1 MSEFKYAC
9 PVCGQHIKCDSSQS
23 GTTMECPTCFQ
34 KITAPQAPETDDPK
48 FIIAGTQVG
57 ERPIPTAE
65 ADSGAATAPE
75 KPFPVAVFVFA
86 VLLCAAVAAAFVFR
100 GKIFKSTS
108 GQTNQ
113 TATAS
118 DEKRTATP
126 VPPGP
131 VVAERP
137 ANDTNW
143 TLNLDTM
150 TIPDSPAVGYI
161 HGKVLIPQRM
171 VLNADGLTIRTAD
184 NPPEAGITI
193 YLREKRN
200 ENLFG
205 KSVVIKINATNAPMV
220 NLRWKD
226 AQGQP
231 MTESVKGGYALRI
244 EFGQPAGGQLPG
256 KIYLCTPDDQKS
268 YVVGT
273 FTAEVH

>member
-1 MSEFKYAC
+1 
-9 PVCGQHIKCDSSQS
+9 
-23 GTTMECPTCFQ
+23 MECPTCFQ

-48 FIIAGTQVG
+48 FIIAGTKVG

-65 ADSGAATAPE
+65 ADLGAATVPE

-126 VPPGP
+126 VP

-143 TLNLDTM
+143 TLNLDTV
-150 TIPDSPAVGYI
+150 TIPESAVAGYI

-171 VLNADGLTIRTAD
+171 ILNADGLTLRTAD
-184 NPPEAGITI
+184 NPPEAGVTI
-193 YLREKRN
+193 YLRENRG
-200 ENLFG
+200 NLFG
-205 KSVVIKINATNAPMV
+205 KSVVIKPDATNAPLV

-226 AQGQP
+226 AEGNAVTQP
-231 MTESVKGGYALRI
+231 ERGYALRI
-244 EFGQPAGGQLPG
+244 EFGRPAGDRLPG
-256 KIYLCTPDDQKS
+256 KIYLCAPDDQKS

-273 FTAEVH
+273 FTAEIH